1 MAQSELIVKEVP
13 VADMLAAKLRRE
25 IDAKRF
31 RPGDFVITE
40 RALARR
46 EGIDRNIVHKAVNA
60 LVREGRLERRP
71 GKGVYVPG
79 AVDGWRQAASTSRL
93 VHVLVADLAANMCVE
108 IARGIKQAGLSAGVR
123 IQVHDAHG
131 SLESDLQ
138 VLRKLPETAV
148 HGAIIDSVHH
158 PRFAEVLYE
167 LHAARYP
174 FVLVDET
181 LRDLQVPSVVAD
193 NYRGGYLAGRAL
205 MDRRHRRIAFT
216 GFLGADTVRARLE
229 GLRDAMAEAGVA
241 LDRSLVVPVRL
252 EPVEIL
258 ELPADQATEIER
270 AVREILERPDRPT
283 AIFFSTDLFMP
294 QAYRAIR
301 GLGLRI
307 PDDVS
312 VVGFDGDPLCR
323 LLSPTLATVRQPAR
337 EMGKVAMEMLLALM
351 DGRRDE
357 GVVNRA
363 ARTPVAVRDG
373 SKANGR
379 GDAGTHGHGDAA
391 TRRDGE
397 TVAGRRVA
405 SMETEVPLAAAN
417 TTQRQDS
424 AWHRVLPVTWQDGDS
439 LGPAPDAVRD
449 CTAKDTKATD
459 GSREAAKGAKEIR
472 MTDREMVGV

>member
-1 MAQSELIVKEVP
+1 MTRSELIVREVP
-13 VADMLAAKLRRE
+13 AADTLAAKLRRE
-25 IDAKRF
+25 LDAKRF

-60 LVREGRLERRP
+60 LVREGRLERRA
-71 GKGVYVPG
+71 GKGVYMPG
-79 AVDGWRQAASTSRL
+79 AVGLWRQAASTSRL

-167 LHAARYP
+167 LHAVRYP

-205 MDRRHRRIAFT
+205 MDRRHRCIAFT

-270 AVREILERPDRPT
+270 AVRQILERPDRPT

-307 PDDVS
+307 PEDVS

-351 DGRRDE
+351 E
-357 GVVNRA
+357 GDAMAGGSRTEAGMVNRA
-363 ARTPVAVRDG
+363 ARTPVAARDG
-373 SKANGR
+373 SKANGC
-379 GDAGTHGHGDAA
+379 GDAA
-391 TRRDGE
+391 TRGQGDWLQKTTNEKPE
-397 TVAGRRVA
+397 TGNQPGVWR
-405 SMETEVPLAAAN
+405 
-417 TTQRQDS
+417 
-424 AWHRVLPVTWQDGDS
+424 RVLPVTWQDGDS
-439 LGPAPDAVRD
+439 LGTAPGAAGDF
-449 CTAKDTKATD
+449 TTKDTKDTKVTD
-459 GSREAAKGAKEIR
+459 GSRSP
-472 MTDREMVGV
+472 

>member
-1 MAQSELIVKEVP
+1 MTRSELIVREVP
-13 VADMLAAKLRRE
+13 AADTLAAKLRRE
-25 IDAKRF
+25 LDAKRF

-60 LVREGRLERRP
+60 LVREGRLERRA

-79 AVDGWRQAASTSRL
+79 AVGRWRQAASTSRL

-205 MDRRHRRIAFT
+205 MDRRHRCIAFT

-270 AVREILERPDRPT
+270 AVRQILERPDRPT

-307 PDDVS
+307 PEDVS

-351 DGRRDE
+351 E
-357 GVVNRA
+357 GDAMAGGSRTEAGMVNRA
-363 ARTPVAVRDG
+363 ACTPVAARDG
-373 SKANGR
+373 SKANGC
-379 GDAGTHGHGDAA
+379 GDAA
-391 TRRDGE
+391 TRGQGGWLQKTTNEKPE
-397 TVAGRRVA
+397 TGNQPGVWR
-405 SMETEVPLAAAN
+405 
-417 TTQRQDS
+417 
-424 AWHRVLPVTWQDGDS
+424 RVLPVTWQDGDS
-439 LGPAPDAVRD
+439 LGTAPGATGDF
-449 CTAKDTKATD
+449 TTKDTKDTKVTD
-459 GSREAAKGAKEIR
+459 GSRSP
-472 MTDREMVGV
+472 

>member
-1 MAQSELIVKEVP
+1 MTRSELIVREVP
-13 VADMLAAKLRRE
+13 AADTLAAKLRRE
-25 IDAKRF
+25 LDAKRF

-60 LVREGRLERRP
+60 LVREGRLERRA

-79 AVDGWRQAASTSRL
+79 AVGRWRQAASTSRL

-270 AVREILERPDRPT
+270 AVRQILERPDRPT

-307 PDDVS
+307 PEDVS

-351 DGRRDE
+351 E
-357 GVVNRA
+357 GDAMAGGSRTEAGMVNRA
-363 ARTPVAVRDG
+363 ARTPVAARDG
-373 SKANGR
+373 SKANGC
-379 GDAGTHGHGDAA
+379 GDAA
-391 TRRDGE
+391 TRGQGGWLQKTTNEKPE
-397 TVAGRRVA
+397 TGNQPGVWR
-405 SMETEVPLAAAN
+405 
-417 TTQRQDS
+417 
-424 AWHRVLPVTWQDGDS
+424 RVLPVTWQDGDS
-439 LGPAPDAVRD
+439 LGTAPGAAGDF
-449 CTAKDTKATD
+449 TPKDTKNTKTTD
-459 GSREAAKGAKEIR
+459 GSRSPWRLNCPAKSAKEIR
-472 MTDREMVGV
+472 MRDMEMVEV

>member
-1 MAQSELIVKEVP
+1 MTRSELIVREVP
-13 VADMLAAKLRRE
+13 AADTLAAKLRRE
-25 IDAKRF
+25 LDAKRF

-60 LVREGRLERRP
+60 LVREGRLERRA
-71 GKGVYVPG
+71 GKGVYMPG
-79 AVDGWRQAASTSRL
+79 AVGRWRQAASTSRL

-167 LHAARYP
+167 LHAVRYP

-229 GLRDAMAEAGVA
+229 GLCDAMAEAGVV

-270 AVREILERPDRPT
+270 AVRQILERPDRPT

-307 PDDVS
+307 PEDVS
-312 VVGFDGDPLCR
+312 VVGFDGDPLGR

-351 DGRRDE
+351 E
-357 GVVNRA
+357 GDAMAGGSRTEAGMVNRA
-363 ARTPVAVRDG
+363 ARDG
-373 SKANGR
+373 SKANGC
-379 GDAGTHGHGDAA
+379 GDTE
-391 TRRDGE
+391 TRRQGDWLQKTTNEKPE
-397 TVAGRRVA
+397 TGNQPGVWR
-405 SMETEVPLAAAN
+405 
-417 TTQRQDS
+417 
-424 AWHRVLPVTWQDGDS
+424 RVLPVTWQDGDS
-439 LGPAPDAVRD
+439 LGTAPGATGDF
-449 CTAKDTKATD
+449 TTKDTKDTKVTD
-459 GSREAAKGAKEIR
+459 GSRSP
-472 MTDREMVGV
+472 

>member
-1 MAQSELIVKEVP
+1 MTRSELIVREVP
-13 VADMLAAKLRRE
+13 AADTLAAKLRRE
-25 IDAKRF
+25 LDAKRF

-60 LVREGRLERRP
+60 LVREGRLERRA
-71 GKGVYVPG
+71 GKGVYMPG
-79 AVDGWRQAASTSRL
+79 AVGRWRQAASTSRL

-167 LHAARYP
+167 LHAVRYP

-229 GLRDAMAEAGVA
+229 GLCDAMAEAGVV

-270 AVREILERPDRPT
+270 AVRQILERPDRPT

-307 PDDVS
+307 PEDVS
-312 VVGFDGDPLCR
+312 VVGFDGDPLGR

-351 DGRRDE
+351 E
-357 GVVNRA
+357 GDAMAGGSRTEAGMVNRA
-363 ARTPVAVRDG
+363 ARDG
-373 SKANGR
+373 SKANGC
-379 GDAGTHGHGDAA
+379 GDTE
-391 TRRDGE
+391 TRRQGDWLQKTTNEKPE
-397 TVAGRRVA
+397 TGNQPGVWR
-405 SMETEVPLAAAN
+405 
-417 TTQRQDS
+417 
-424 AWHRVLPVTWQDGDS
+424 RVLPVTWQDGDS
-439 LGPAPDAVRD
+439 LGTAPGAAGDF
-449 CTAKDTKATD
+449 TTKDTKDTKVTD
-459 GSREAAKGAKEIR
+459 GSRSP
-472 MTDREMVGV
+472 

>member
-1 MAQSELIVKEVP
+1 MTRSELIVREVP
-13 VADMLAAKLRRE
+13 AADTLAAKLRRE
-25 IDAKRF
+25 LDAKRF

-60 LVREGRLERRP
+60 LVREGRLERRA

-79 AVDGWRQAASTSRL
+79 AVGRWRQAASTSRL
-93 VHVLVADLAANMCVE
+93 VHVLVADLAGNMCVE

-205 MDRRHRRIAFT
+205 MDRGHRRIAFT

-270 AVREILERPDRPT
+270 AVRQILERPDRPT

-307 PDDVS
+307 PEDVS
-312 VVGFDGDPLCR
+312 VVGFDGDPLGR

-351 DGRRDE
+351 E
-357 GVVNRA
+357 GDAMAGGSRTEAGMVNRA
-363 ARTPVAVRDG
+363 ARDG
-373 SKANGR
+373 SKANGC
-379 GDAGTHGHGDAA
+379 GDTA
-391 TRRDGE
+391 TRGQGDWLQKTTNEKPE
-397 TVAGRRVA
+397 TGNQPGVWR
-405 SMETEVPLAAAN
+405 
-417 TTQRQDS
+417 
-424 AWHRVLPVTWQDGDS
+424 RVLPVTWQDGDS
-439 LGPAPDAVRD
+439 LGTAPGATGDF
-449 CTAKDTKATD
+449 TTKDTKDTKVTD
-459 GSREAAKGAKEIR
+459 GSRSP
-472 MTDREMVGV
+472 